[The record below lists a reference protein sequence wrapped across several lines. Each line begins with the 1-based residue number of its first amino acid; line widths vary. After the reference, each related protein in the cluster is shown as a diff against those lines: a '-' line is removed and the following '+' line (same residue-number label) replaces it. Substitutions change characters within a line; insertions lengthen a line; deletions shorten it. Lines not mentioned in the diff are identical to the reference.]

1 MITKLSILK
10 RMIGKKV
17 FVITN
22 IIKCEGYIGT
32 VNDIRDDTNLVIR
45 NNDEDNI
52 ESIFNIRSIPYE
64 F

>member
-1 MITKLSILK
+1 
-10 RMIGKKV
+10 MIGKKI

-32 VNDIRDDTNLVIR
+32 VYDVKDDENLVIR
-45 NNDEDNI
+45 NNDENNI
-52 ESIFNIRSIPYE
+52 ESIFNIRSMPYE

>member
-10 RMIGKKV
+10 RMIGKKI

-32 VNDIRDDTNLVIR
+32 VYDVKDDENLVIR
-45 NNDEDNI
+45 NNDENNI
-52 ESIFNIRSIPYE
+52 ESIFNIRSMPYE